1 MTNITA
7 GDQPA
12 DEVAFSLITKQW
24 GEYSEAK
31 IEQLIDKRFIP
42 LMKRINADP
51 DMATMYCC
59 SGHIKKEKSYDP
71 EEISSY
77 MVLLVRGKRVTQFQR
92 MVNFIEAQ
100 PGYRPLARIPG
111 WSWCGGSIPVPP
123 WQYPIADLVFVN
135 NITLYHI
142 GKMSDDPTG
151 MLTVQKWDDLFNKF
165 IFGQPAWGSK
175 NETLSL

>member
-7 GDQPA
+7 SVQPA
-12 DEVAFSLITKQW
+12 EEVAFSLITKQW

-71 EEISSY
+71 
-77 MVLLVRGKRVTQFQR
+77 
-92 MVNFIEAQ
+92 
-100 PGYRPLARIPG
+100 
-111 WSWCGGSIPVPP
+111 
-123 WQYPIADLVFVN
+123 
-135 NITLYHI
+135 
-142 GKMSDDPTG
+142 TG

-165 IFGQPAWGSK
+165 IFGQP
-175 NETLSL
+175 T